1 MVALPSMKSM
11 TGSISLACHP
21 RTPSRAIRAID
32 VVVGGTADGI
42 LTLAFALA
50 GDLSAVRIPE
60 TRPSRRG
67 DGLWRHTCFE
77 AFVMAGEGPGY
88 REFNFSPSG
97 EWAVY
102 AFRGYRD
109 GGEPA
114 GESEPGIAVRRTGDR
129 LALEAAIRPQSLPT
143 GGALRLG
150 LSAVVEEADGVPSY
164 WALRHPAGPP
174 DFHPA
179 DAFAL
184 PLVLASIFDSNTR
197 SGGLGP

>member
-1 MVALPSMKSM
+1 MKSM
-11 TGSISLACHP
+11 TVSISLACHP

-32 VVVGGTADGI
+32 VVVDGTADGI
-42 LTLAFALA
+42 TTLAFALA

-60 TRPSRRG
+60 TRPSRRV

-114 GESEPGIAVRRTGDR
+114 GESAPGIAARRTGDR
-129 LALEAAIRPQSLPT
+129 LALEAAIPPECLPP

-150 LSAVVEEADGVPSY
+150 LSAVVEEADGVLSY

-179 DAFAL
+179 DASAL
-184 PLVLASIFDSNTR
+184 PLVLPTMLDSNTR